1 MRAASARPLGP
12 CRQANR
18 YEYPTT
24 APGAPDMN
32 PAKITLVVLDRH
44 APDLAALA
52 EAVRRGGYRVLVAT
66 TAAQVERMVAS
77 DPVNL
82 VVKGFEAGKVNAL
95 ALMRRVRAI
104 SRDTE
109 FILCGRGGS
118 ISDAVEAIHQ
128 GACDYLAKPVATPAL
143 LEAVRR
149 ALDRQALV
157 AEDPKLRLS
166 LRRRSEPDVFVG
178 TSERMRAIAATLA
191 EVSSTQVPVLVT
203 GESGTGKELIARAL
217 HDRSAR
223 SDGPFIAINCAGLPD
238 ALIETELFG
247 HVRGAFTGAIRD
259 RSGAFKLAE
268 GGTLFLDE
276 IGDLAAKG
284 QGDLLRVLDDGVYRP
299 VGSSKAERANVR
311 IVAATN
317 RDLTVWANEGRFR
330 SDLLYRLNIVE
341 LRLPPLRERPEDIPA
356 LVESINLHFS
366 ARHQR
371 NPKVFLPEFMD
382 RLARHPWPGNIRQLR
397 NLIERLIVTVR
408 ESRIGAECAPPVA
421 AGRPALAAVA
431 SYAAPAPSAASAA
444 LGTDRMDAGAPEPH
458 PPPGEV
464 LMAVRAGMTLQQI
477 EDAAIRAVLTRVTAR
492 RDEAARHLGISR
504 RTLHYKLRRLAVGGL
519 AEAATG
525 PAVPPPAPVP

>member
-1 MRAASARPLGP
+1 
-12 CRQANR
+12 
-18 YEYPTT
+18 
-24 APGAPDMN
+24 MN
-32 PAKITLVVLDRH
+32 PAKITIVVLDRS
-44 APDLAALA
+44 APDLAALSD
-52 EAVRRGGYRVLVAT
+52 AVRQGGYRVLVAT
-66 TAAQVERMVAS
+66 TAAQVERQVAQ

-109 FILCGRGGS
+109 FVLCGRGGS

-128 GACDYLAKPVATPAL
+128 GACDYLAKPVAPAAL

-178 TSERMRAIAATLA
+178 TSTRMRALAATLA
-191 EVSSTQVPVLVT
+191 EVASTQVPVLVT
-203 GESGTGKELIARAL
+203 GESGTGKELIARSL
-217 HDRSAR
+217 HDRSGR
-223 SDGPFIAINCAGLPD
+223 SEGPFIAINCAGLPD

-247 HVRGAFTGAIRD
+247 HVRGAFTGAIKD
-259 RSGAFKLAE
+259 RAGAFKLAE

-317 RDLTVWANEGRFR
+317 RDLAGWSNEGRFR

-341 LRLPPLRERPEDIPA
+341 MRLPPLRERPEDIPA
-356 LVESINLHFS
+356 LVESFNLHFS

-371 NPKVFLPEFMD
+371 NPKVFSSEFME
-382 RLARHPWPGNIRQLR
+382 RLARYPWPGNIRQLR

-408 ESRIGAECAPPVA
+408 ESRIGEEYAPPVDSWVEGGAYRVQA
-421 AGRPALAAVA
+421 AGSSISALPGPRPRSEPV
-431 SYAAPAPSAASAA
+431 PNRM
-444 LGTDRMDAGAPEPH
+444 GTSREGLDSSGVLL
-458 PPPGEV
+458 EV
-464 LMAVRAGMTLQQI
+464 RPGMTLQQI
-477 EDAAIRAVLTRVTAR
+477 EDATIRRVLERVTSR
-492 RDEAARHLGISR
+492 RDDAARQLGISR
-504 RTLHYKLRRLAVGGL
+504 RTLQYKLRRMAAGDR
-519 AEAATG
+519 ADAATG
-525 PAVPPPAPVP
+525 AGPRAER